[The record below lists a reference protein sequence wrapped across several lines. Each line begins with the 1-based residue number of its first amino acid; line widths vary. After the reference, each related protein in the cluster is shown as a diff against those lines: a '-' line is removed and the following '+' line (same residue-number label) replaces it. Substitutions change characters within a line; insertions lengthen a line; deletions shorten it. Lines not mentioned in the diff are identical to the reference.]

1 MKRFLL
7 VFSLFGTT
15 ALMAQM
21 NVFLSL
27 TPRVE
32 GQQVS
37 MLSVVNGIDG
47 KAIMID
53 HFDYYLS
60 NIVLIHDGGQE
71 LVLPQEVYLIEPDNF
86 VVYLGYL
93 NVVSI
98 EEIRFGVGVPSNLN
112 TIAGADA
119 IDISAYPE
127 GHALSFQDPAMH
139 WGWSAGYMHMIIGG
153 EVDSNDDGTPNTYFE
168 LHNLG
173 NNNYTNV
180 SMPIVATQ
188 AYPDQ
193 LDIHIDCNVDVWLT
207 GVNLSSAGILHGTS
221 GVNSFVLKNVEV
233 EPVFTQPATANNQNI
248 SDLPGKVWFHNTS
261 EVMKVSWEGVKNLN
275 RIELIDVSGRE
286 VFQANA
292 TSLAGAVDVSSL
304 SAGTYQILLRD
315 AQGIVL
321 KKINAVR

>member
-47 KAIMID
+47 KAIMLD

-207 GVNLSSAGILHGTS
+207 GVNLSTAGILHGTS
-221 GVNSFVLKNVEV
+221 GVNAFVLKNVEV
-233 EPVFTQPATANNQNI
+233 EPVFTQPCDCKQSN
-248 SDLPGKVWFHNTS
+248 
-261 EVMKVSWEGVKNLN
+261 
-275 RIELIDVSGRE
+275 
-286 VFQANA
+286 
-292 TSLAGAVDVSSL
+292 
-304 SAGTYQILLRD
+304 Y
-315 AQGIVL
+315 
-321 KKINAVR
+321 